1 MPKYSNSSI
10 TAKIGINYVRTI
22 VEESG
27 SLFHKIEQENDLGID
42 GIIEFIQDGTPTNKS
57 IAIQINQEI
66 PTLTVGIKNF
76 LFQ

>member
-27 SLFHKIEQENDLGID
+27 SLFHKIEQENDLG
-42 GIIEFIQDGTPTNKS
+42 
-57 IAIQINQEI
+57 
-66 PTLTVGIKNF
+66 
-76 LFQ
+76 